1 MCTCKEAKSILADES
16 FSVKSLTPLA
26 AVGIKLDRKVTH
38 YPKRKVCPRENTKF
52 DHFKKLFF
60 SPDDFRS
67 DIALG
72 LVLEQ

>member
-1 MCTCKEAKSILADES
+1 MADES

-26 AVGIKLDRKVTH
+26 DVGIKLDRKVTH
-38 YPKRKVCPRENTKF
+38 YSRRKVCPREKYKIE
-52 DHFKKLFF
+52 HFKKLCF

-67 DIALG
+67 DFAPG